1 MTGALS
7 AAQVSVTS
15 NYDEFEFEEN
25 FDREEL
31 EKAMHEAEHRYEVPS
46 ENANG
51 RAVRQPAESQLRV
64 RDIED
69 IVPDQVDKGSLPSQ
83 RSVTP
88 LVYAEHAEQ
97 IELEELEKDG
107 EAEDSLAPFLRF
119 RKRGFFNVTDLAAPV
134 WCETQYDY
142 RLRTLPFLPLAER
155 PDVITATSGKQIV
168 VDKKKREGGE
178 RIMSRGRKVHKR
190 LEREIHPDEVV
201 VNTTTREDVWGLRFL
216 NMLSA
221 VEALLTI
228 GKCREMP
235 VVGFINDIMVLGI
248 IDEIIRSPIEPPKLK
263 ASKSTTPSKSPSNIS
278 HQTSLAHFFT
288 SIKHSQV
295 VGQTPSVD
303 LPLTSLSQQ
312 SRPRTHKLY
321 ISDSKTRAVLSV
333 PQDDDTKAGKIQV
346 MMYKEMLDAILLAPY
361 RSNTPPSTDQ
371 QPLDNPFSVL
381 PSRASEPF
389 AWKKLFDHLSLSPT
403 EPFSEQF
410 FKEGRMVIK
419 GNKLR
424 HGANEA
430 LCLQDFV
437 QVWEKYVE
445 DLGLGYCKETKL
457 KDIREKGEEWENL
470 GKTEDRLELVYRWAG
485 GKKKRKRGEARK
497 RRKKGSDRESP
508 NKQEDPLDGEFQGG
522 EASLNRAHGHL
533 EAEEEQRLIRLA
545 IAESLNMDTDVSPTT
560 SYLTTPT
567 LTPPYTI
574 PVLHAN
580 PASMSRKHK
589 EDRAESTAQEDEEYW
604 TSTDDEFY
612 AHVIESGLSEERAG
626 GDSFVPGSVGTIPN
640 GAATNN
646 PTIPTSKVPFASTPS
661 NPKSSYFQSPLV
673 PSTPSK
679 KPSGVHTSQLSALIS
694 QEETKTKTKSKDYL
708 VAGSIIGRSAFS
720 HSPKFLADHLKN
732 VLQFWMGERPPK
744 GVEIHEAK
752 RCAYCEFEDGCEW
765 RLMKVEEHHRQVQER
780 KNKM

>member
-1 MTGALS
+1 M
-7 AAQVSVTS
+7 
-15 NYDEFEFEEN
+15 D
-25 FDREEL
+25 
-31 EKAMHEAEHRYEVPS
+31 
-46 ENANG
+46 
-51 RAVRQPAESQLRV
+51 
-64 RDIED
+64 
-69 IVPDQVDKGSLPSQ
+69 LPS
-83 RSVTP
+83 
-88 LVYAEHAEQ
+88 
-97 IELEELEKDG
+97 
-107 EAEDSLAPFLRF
+107 
-119 RKRGFFNVTDLAAPV
+119 
-134 WCETQYDY
+134 
-142 RLRTLPFLPLAER
+142 
-155 PDVITATSGKQIV
+155 
-168 VDKKKREGGE
+168 
-178 RIMSRGRKVHKR
+178 
-190 LEREIHPDEVV
+190 
-201 VNTTTREDVWGLRFL
+201 
-216 NMLSA
+216 
-221 VEALLTI
+221 
-228 GKCREMP
+228 
-235 VVGFINDIMVLGI
+235 
-248 IDEIIRSPIEPPKLK
+248 
-263 ASKSTTPSKSPSNIS
+263 
-278 HQTSLAHFFT
+278 
-288 SIKHSQV
+288 
-295 VGQTPSVD
+295 
-303 LPLTSLSQQ
+303 TSLSQQ

-361 RSNTPPSTDQ
+361 RSNTLPSTDQ
-371 QPLDNPFSVL
+371 QPLDNSFSVL

-560 SYLTTPT
+560 SYLITPT

-574 PVLHAN
+574 PVLHDN

-626 GDSFVPGSVGTIPN
+626 GGSFVPGSVGTIPN

-646 PTIPTSKVPFASTPS
+646 PTIPTSKVPSASTPS
-661 NPKSSYFQSPLV
+661 NPKSSYSQNPLV

-679 KPSGVHTSQLSALIS
+679 KPSDVHTSQLSALIS

-765 RLMKVEEHHRQVQER
+765 R
-780 KNKM
+780 